1 MCVVR
6 HRAAG
11 NLVWAARGGRFR
23 QYPRVVDT
31 PVWLDYSQWPH
42 AQPPFA
48 FGEGVSVRAR
58 VARVRS
64 PLTGA
69 ITTSIANLGSPGP
82 RNMWK
87 RESGAPVLHYPHFQV
102 K

>member
-1 MCVVR
+1 MR
-6 HRAAG
+6 
-11 NLVWAARGGRFR
+11 AARGGGFR

-58 VARVRS
+58 VAGVHS
-64 PLTGA
+64 PLVGA
-69 ITTSIANLGSPGP
+69 NTTTIANLGGSGPGKV
-82 RNMWK
+82 WK
-87 RESGAPVLHYPHFQV
+87 RESGGPVLHFPDFQV